1 MKFFKQSWRRWATAA
16 MLFAGVAQVSNAQ
29 TIIWGAGS
37 SNPTI
42 DSIGRFAGPGADT
55 ILSTSGWIPTPVSS
69 PIYGMWA
76 RTFSGDGRGPNLA
89 GPSVVNR
96 LRLTSPSLA
105 DGAAIFDSDFY
116 LGASAGSAPQSGYIT
131 SPIIDLTG
139 QTGASLQISIHTAYL
154 DYDTDTSSIGFSID
168 GGTVWNN
175 VDVRT
180 LAGPTGRSA
189 TFNGQ
194 VLMNISPYI
203 ATATDLD
210 SCLIR
215 FNFVGDSYHWLI
227 DDVNIQTAP
236 PFDLSISGTTSG
248 PALSD
253 AFTTVHIS
261 NNYFTPL
268 SQVDSSDYAFGA
280 RILNSGTDSITAANN
295 AKLMLMIERET
306 AANVWA
312 LEHTDSLAIDTVAPD
327 ARVIVVD
334 DLNWLPTQVGR
345 YRATY
350 FVTQDLADATTLN
363 DTSRHIF
370 NITEDDG
377 YYSKVPLEADGGVAT
392 DGIGLPSASTGTN
405 LVSGFEWGNMYYFPT
420 GASYQIDSVNFR
432 AFINNA
438 GAGYTGGTISVR
450 IAKYTDLNND
460 GVLDDSPTSGEL
472 VLVGLGTVD
481 MTSVTPGFKRASV
494 VPFDLNAEPLV
505 LSDTSIYLF
514 SLSQDRA
521 AGLVD
526 ANDRL
531 FGYAYASTTTVNYGL
546 NAAFLS
552 AIPTPLRVAEIPA
565 TGGAV
570 VSNEWNWIG
579 FGPDEA
585 PSIGINMSPAVVSTN
600 RITPTAT
607 HNVLLFPNP
616 AEDIITV
623 KVDLT
628 ATGNIQYL
636 MTDVTGRVV
645 RMNTT
650 RNVQNDMVSFNVADL
665 AAGVYMVTVKTAQGT
680 STERFVK
687 K

>member
-1 MKFFKQSWRRWATAA
+1 

-55 ILSTSGWIPTPVSS
+55 IIATSGWIPTPVSS

-236 PFDLSISGTTSG
+236 PFDLSISGTTPG
-248 PALSD
+248 NALSD
-253 AFTTVHIS
+253 VFTTLHIS
-261 NNYFTPL
+261 NNYYQPL
-268 SQVDSSDYAFGA
+268 SQVDAEDYRFGA
-280 RILNSGTDSITAANN
+280 RILNSGADSITAANN

-312 LEHTDSLAIDTVAPD
+312 LEHTDSLAIDTIAPD
-327 ARVIVVD
+327 ARVIVAD

-350 FVTQDLADATTLN
+350 FVTQALADATTNN
-363 DTSRHIF
+363 DTSRHFF

-392 DGIGLPSASTGTN
+392 DDVTFPGATGTN

-432 AFINNA
+432 VYIQSA

-450 IAKYTDLNND
+450 IAKFTDLNGD

-481 MTSVTPGFKRASV
+481 MTSVTTGFKRASA
-494 VPFDLNAEPLV
+494 VPINTNDGTALI

-521 AGLVD
+521 AGLID
-526 ANDRL
+526 ASNNF
-531 FGYAYASTTTVNYGL
+531 FGYWYAYSNTLNYGL

-552 AIPTPLRVAEIPA
+552 AIPTPVRAAEIPA
-565 TGGAV
+565 AGGPTIT
-570 VSNEWNWIG
+570 NEWNWVG
-579 FGPDEA
+579 FGPDQV
-585 PSIGINMSPAVVSTN
+585 PSIGINMSPAVISTN
-600 RITPTAT
+600 RVTPTAT

-628 ATGNIQYL
+628 AAGNIQYL

-650 RNVQNDMVSFNVADL
+650 RNAQNDMVSFNVADL